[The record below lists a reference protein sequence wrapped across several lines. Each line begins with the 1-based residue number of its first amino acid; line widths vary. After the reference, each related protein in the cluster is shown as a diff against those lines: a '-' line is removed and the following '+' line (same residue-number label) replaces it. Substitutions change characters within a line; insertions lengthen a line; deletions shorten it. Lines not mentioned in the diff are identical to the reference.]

1 MAFDRHGTGLTLLR
15 ILLGVFFLVAGL
27 GKLRWF
33 IDPSLLS
40 QQLATWEH
48 GVRVGSISAQYLQR
62 VAVPFSGI
70 FARLVP
76 LGEISAG
83 LAMILGFW
91 TAFFGFVAFVMVVN
105 FHIASG
111 VIFTYGFLT
120 SGYGLPVI
128 GGTLALAMG
137 GVRLPWSIR
146 SKS

>member
-15 ILLGVFFLVAGL
+15 ILLGVFFLFEGL

-33 IDPSLLS
+33 LDPSLLS

-48 GVRVGSISAQYLQR
+48 GVPAGSISAQYLQH
-62 VAVPFSGI
+62 VASPFAAI

-83 LAMILGFW
+83 LAMIVGFW
-91 TAFFGFVAFVMVVN
+91 TAFFAFIASVMVVN

-111 VIFTYGFLT
+111 AIFTYGFLT
-120 SGYGLPVI
+120 NPYGLPVL
-128 GGTLALAMG
+128 GGALALTIG

-146 SKS
+146 S

>member
-15 ILLGVFFLVAGL
+15 ILLGVFFLFEGL

-33 IDPSLLS
+33 LDPSLLS

-48 GVRVGSISAQYLQR
+48 SIQAGSISAQYLAR
-62 VAVPFSGI
+62 VAVPFAAV

-76 LGEISAG
+76 LGEIGAG
-83 LAMILGFW
+83 LALIAGFW
-91 TAFFGFVAFVMVVN
+91 TPFVAFIAFVMVVN

-111 VIFTYGFLT
+111 AIFTYGFLT
-120 SGYGLPVI
+120 NPYGLPVL
-128 GGTLALAMG
+128 GGALALTIG

-146 SKS
+146 S